1 MMMWSAST
9 NMAEIVG
16 MTMWSASM
24 KVAVHRK
31 RREKVEN
38 VVRKLSGARGLI

>member
-1 MMMWSAST
+1 MKVAVRRKIWSASS
-9 NMAEIVG
+9 N
-16 MTMWSASM
+16 
-24 KVAVHRK
+24 VAVHRK